1 MAVVRVAN
9 FAEQGIEGITVTAT
23 VTELI
28 DASSGLPPNVVTQT
42 VETSAAGYVAH
53 ASPYFGCGKPQTLVL
68 RIRKPGFAGF
78 YECGGIGEQPVR

>member
-68 RIRKPGFAGF
+68 RM
-78 YECGGIGEQPVR
+78 CV